1 MKIDKQ
7 WIVHVAVTSL
17 PMKTFLAAVARAL
30 GLRLVKL
37 TQLIHANMVVMDK
50 DETDCVLTTAYAA
63 ATHLKKPGKTT
74 WLNPIHLEKHMDR
87 WNTIVWVY
95 VFILFSVKYDH
106 SVCRSLMVELFA
118 LQFYPSSGCCKAISL
133 RSSYLWEALPSSR
146 LQMPPPP
153 TPPIRRERPEILLSQ
168 HQVHN

>member
-7 WIVHVAVTSL
+7 WSVHVAVTSL

-95 VFILFSVKYDH
+95 VIYTFFS
-106 SVCRSLMVELFA
+106 
-118 LQFYPSSGCCKAISL
+118 
-133 RSSYLWEALPSSR
+133 
-146 LQMPPPP
+146 
-153 TPPIRRERPEILLSQ
+153 
-168 HQVHN
+168 